1 MTPRTLKDL
10 VPILEV
16 LNREIKFSRM
26 FKGDLPQ
33 RNSIHKILTEL
44 LAIDI
49 ESIVIE
55 SISLD
60 ATGNVLANTLRNTLA
75 EIIARVEDIRVVNPK
90 ADYGETPGEAFDK
103 YEAEIFD
110 GAVKRFLNKYL
121 LYRDAMTLTERMK
134 DFEEKRVKEA
144 DADKSKKEQLSMP
157 SMPFITPGMTH
168 EKIRQLYLKEKTRFL
183 MSLQRSI
190 EFEENL
196 ESNCRPKLRN
206 VVEVCNKISR
216 IISKYYPPCEITLP
230 KMPTEFEEERKKA
243 KSGTNA
249 NKGESDKDK
258 KKQPKEM
265 TPWEGDVFPM
275 ALTSELYEISK
286 DFFHV
291 QSEAAFHSA
300 LNLHY
305 KYDPITAKK
314 GHHNRVAYMVQ
325 QLYNLLPDHQ
335 CREWRD
341 TFLDYVGVERSYYD
355 SKSSN
360 ATSDDASKRSQRY
373 VVVLDEV
380 LKNHRKRA

>member
-16 LNREIKFSRM
+16 LNREIKFARM
-26 FKGDLPQ
+26 RKDDFFQ

-44 LAIDI
+44 LSMDV
-49 ESIVIE
+49 ESMVIE

-75 EIIARVEDIRVVNPK
+75 EIIARVDDIRAVNPK
-90 ADYGETPGEAFDK
+90 ADYGETPDKAFDK
-103 YEAEIFD
+103 YEEEIFE
-110 GAVKRFLNKYL
+110 AAAARFLNKYL
-121 LYRDAMTLTERMK
+121 LYRDSITLTERIK
-134 DFEEKRVKEA
+134 DFEEERTKETEA
-144 DADKSKKEQLSMP
+144 AGSKMEHPPKSP
-157 SMPFITPGMTH
+157 IPVIYPGMAH
-168 EKIRQLYLKEKTRFL
+168 AKIRQEYLKEKKKFIQ
-183 MSLQRSI
+183 SLQHSI

-196 ESNCRPKLRN
+196 EVNCRAKLRN
-206 VVEVCNKISR
+206 VVDVCTKISKT
-216 IISKYYPPCEITLP
+216 ISKYYPPCEITLP
-230 KMPTEFEEERKKA
+230 KMPTEILADRE
-243 KSGTNA
+243 
-249 NKGESDKDK
+249 KDK
-258 KKQPKEM
+258 SVIMVPKKKSAETRQPKET

-314 GHHNRVAYMVQ
+314 GHHNRVSYMVQ

-360 ATSDDASKRSQRY
+360 ATSDDASRRSQLY
-373 VVVLDEV
+373 VKELEEV